1 MASETRAAMQQ
12 IEHVDEI
19 AHNFAQGLRQ
29 VEVKKDG
36 KMRNSV
42 GSQNSNRVKT
52 KHVLDLESEN
62 QEVKQVVKKIRKKK
76 KIKLVKE

>member
-29 VEVKKDG
+29 AAVKKDS
-36 KMRNSV
+36 KMRKSM
-42 GSQNSNRVKT
+42 GSRNSNRVKS
-52 KHVLDLESEN
+52 KHVLDLETEN
-62 QEVKQVVKKIRKKK
+62 QEV
-76 KIKLVKE
+76 